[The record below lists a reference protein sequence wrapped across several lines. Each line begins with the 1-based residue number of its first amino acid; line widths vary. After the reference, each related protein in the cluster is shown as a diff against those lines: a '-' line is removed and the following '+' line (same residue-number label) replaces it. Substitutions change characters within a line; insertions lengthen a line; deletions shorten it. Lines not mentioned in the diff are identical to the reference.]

1 MTRRADVVT
10 MLTMTNTFKPWP
22 DICSFH
28 ERRRFA
34 HHFPNDIVT
43 PMMFRAKI
51 KLHGTNAGIN
61 RTNGVVTAQSR
72 NGFLTPEGSDNAGFR
87 TYVEK
92 SKAFWETVG
101 EGDFTVFG
109 EWAGP
114 GVQKGVALTQ
124 IGKKIFAIFAI
135 LIGDRL
141 MVSPEHIL
149 EFLGE
154 PKDELF
160 YVLPWHDDEIQQ
172 DENVVLS
179 ESDVFITKGRIEIDW
194 NDSAES
200 LSQKIAPINEWVAE
214 VEKCDPWVKSVFNV
228 EGTGEGLVFYPTSFL
243 LRNDSGSMTLE
254 NFSNWTFKAK
264 GEEHKNIKTAKPV
277 QVDAEKAASV
287 DAFAE
292 LVLTEARL
300 QQGATAVGIEIKNT
314 GKFVAWCIADVQ
326 KETSAELEASGLTW
340 ELVQK
345 PLTNLARKWF
355 IEQTKK

>member
-1 MTRRADVVT
+1 
-10 MLTMTNTFKPWP
+10 MTNTFKPWP

-34 HHFPNDIVT
+34 HHFPKDIDT
-43 PMMFRAKI
+43 PMNFCAKI

-72 NGFLTPEGSDNAGFR
+72 NSFLMPEGSDNAGFR

-92 SKAFWETVG
+92 SKTFWESVG
-101 EGDFTVFG
+101 KGDFTVFG

-135 LIGDRL
+135 LIDDRL
-141 MVSPEHIL
+141 MVSPEYIL
-149 EFLGE
+149 KFLGG
-154 PKDELF
+154 PNDELF
-160 YVLPWHDDEIQQ
+160 YVLPWCVDETKQE
-172 DENVVLS
+172 ENAAS
-179 ESDVFITKGRIEIDW
+179 AESLKWSKNCIEIDW
-194 NDSAES
+194 KEPAEV
-200 LSQKIAPINEWVAE
+200 LSQKIAPINKWVEE

-243 LRNDSGSMTLE
+243 LRNDSGSMMLE
-254 NFSNWTFKAK
+254 DFSNWAFKAK

-277 QVDAEKAASV
+277 QVDAEKAVGA

-300 QQGATAVGIEIKNT
+300 QQGATAVGVEIKNT

-326 KETSAELEASGLTW
+326 KETTAELEASNLTW